1 MNLEAM
7 SKWDRSYVPHMTI
20 RESSVTAGGEWRLK
34 LPGWALVQVAAGSGY
49 WLGPQMNQELETGTV
64 LLVSAQVRGII
75 RASSLG
81 GLRLQV
87 FPVEPA
93 RLTGLITMSE
103 QRFLE
108 GAAVQGEFSQR
119 IFSPGS
125 PIATK
130 MKELCAGGSRSGSLL
145 RLQLLQLFIEVFDD
159 GMQQHPPEPAVSLD
173 AKQRL
178 QNFLRQ
184 TPTSEL
190 LYMSYAELAQ
200 MARCTPRHLNRIFQ
214 EVVGMSFR
222 DKRTELRLA
231 RACELLATTE
241 SKVVDVALESGY
253 ESLSLFNLMF
263 ARRFGT
269 SPGRWRQTRCLN
281 KTKPSGRSRSK
292 RGRMV
297 FG

>member
-1 MNLEAM
+1 MNSELLT
-7 SKWDRSYVPHMTI
+7 KLNRSAYVPHLTI
-20 RESSVTAGGEWRLK
+20 RESLVPPGGEWMPK

-49 WLGPQMNQELETGTV
+49 WMGLEVNQELAPGAV
-64 LLVSAQVRGII
+64 LLLSALVRGNI

-93 RLTGLITMSE
+93 RLTGLISLGE

-108 GAAVQGEFSQR
+108 TAAVKAEFSQL
-119 IFSPGS
+119 IFSPCS
-125 PIATK
+125 PIATR
-130 MKELCAGGSRSGSLL
+130 MKELCAGGSQGGALF
-145 RLQLLQLFIEVFDD
+145 RLQLLQLFIEIFDKAMKSHLAAP
-159 GMQQHPPEPAVSLD
+159 GASPD

-178 QNFLRQ
+178 QNFLRR
-184 TPTSEL
+184 TPASEL
-190 LYMSYAELAQ
+190 LDLSFAELAQ
-200 MARCTPRHLNRIFQ
+200 HMGCTPRHLNRIFQ
-214 EVVGMSFR
+214 EAVGMSFR

-263 ARRFGT
+263 AAAFRHQ
-269 SPGRWRQTRCLN
+269 SRQMATDALR
-281 KTKPSGRSRSK
+281 
-292 RGRMV
+292 
-297 FG
+297 